1 MLRPSARRASSA
13 CVVIG
18 AQWGDE
24 GKGKIIDILSKDA
37 DYVVRY
43 QGGNNAGHTVV
54 KGCGEFVL
62 HLVPS
67 GILQAGVRCVIGNGV
82 VIDPEAL
89 MQEIEML
96 RSKGI
101 RVQGRLFISER
112 AHLILPY
119 HRIYDRLREDKRG
132 FIKIGTTGRG
142 IGPSYGDKALR
153 SGIRVVDLYDRALFK
168 EKLQRALHEKNEIF
182 RRIYGHKGFS
192 FRQIYPSYLAYA
204 SKMRPYVTDASLL
217 LCRALGAGHRVLF
230 EGAQGTHLDI
240 DHGTYP
246 FVTSSS
252 TCSGGAASGAG
263 VPPTAFS
270 RIIGVV
276 KAYTT
281 RVGEGPFPTEFDIQL
296 MEQIRMKGKEFG
308 ATTGRPR
315 RCGWFDAVLARYSCR
330 VNGITELAITKLDV
344 LDGLKQIK
352 VCVGYRHRGKLYT
365 EFPASLTVQSQAEP
379 VYETHAGWMADTS
392 SAKRLSDLPANAVSY
407 LKRLS
412 KHLGA
417 PISILSVGQHEEQT
431 LSLGLRG

>member
-1 MLRPSARRASSA
+1 MASVKNARRSPA
-13 CVVIG
+13 CVVVG

-24 GKGKIIDILSKDA
+24 GKGKIIDILSQDA

-54 KGCGEFVL
+54 KARGEFVL

-67 GILQAGVRCVIGNGV
+67 GILHDGVRCVIGNGV

-89 MQEIEML
+89 MQEIAML

-101 RVQGRLFISER
+101 RVQGRLFVSER

-119 HRIYDRLREDKRG
+119 HRIYDRLREDKKG

-153 SGIRVVDLYDRALFK
+153 SGIRVVDLYEPALFREKLRRAL
-168 EKLQRALHEKNEIF
+168 LEKNEIF
-182 RRIYGHKGFS
+182 RKLYGYKGFA
-192 FRQIYPSYLAYA
+192 FEAIYKQYLGYA
-204 SKMRPYVTDASLL
+204 AKMRPYVADTSLL
-217 LCRALGAGHRVLF
+217 LFQALERRKRVLF

-252 TCSGGAASGAG
+252 TCSGGAAAGTG

-281 RVGEGPFPTEFDIQL
+281 RVGEGPFPTEFDSRL
-296 MEQIRMKGKEFG
+296 MEKIRQKGKEFG

-344 LDGLKQIK
+344 LDGLEEIK
-352 VCVGYRHRGKLYT
+352 VCVGYRYRGKLYR
-365 EFPASLTVQSQAEP
+365 EFPASLTAQLEAVP
-379 VYETHAGWMADTS
+379 VYETLPGWMSDTS
-392 SAKRLSDLPANAVSY
+392 SARRLKDLPARAISY

-412 KHLGA
+412 GHLGA
-417 PISILSVGQHEEQT
+417 PVSILSVGQHEDQT
-431 LSLGLRG
+431 LFLGRLG

>member
-1 MLRPSARRASSA
+1 MVRSRVRPTSSA

-54 KGCGEFVL
+54 KACGEFVL

-67 GILQAGVRCVIGNGV
+67 GILHEGVRCVIGNGV

-119 HRIYDRLREDKRG
+119 HRIYDRLREDKKG

-153 SGIRVVDLYDRALFK
+153 SGIRIIDLYEPALFK

-182 RRIYGHKGFS
+182 RRIYGHKGFG
-192 FRQIYPSYLAYA
+192 FKGIYETYLDYA
-204 SKMRPYVTDASLL
+204 AKMRPYVTDVSLL
-217 LCRALGAGHRVLF
+217 LCGAIGQRKRVLF

-252 TCSGGAASGAG
+252 TCAGGASAGTG

-281 RVGEGPFPTEFDIQL
+281 RVGEGPFPTEFDAQL
-296 MEQIRMKGKEFG
+296 MERIRLKGKEFG

-344 LDGLKQIK
+344 LDGLKEIK
-352 VCVGYRHRGKLYT
+352 VCVGYRHRGRLYT
-365 EFPASLTVQSQAEP
+365 EFPASLTVQREAKP
-379 VYETHAGWMADTS
+379 VYETHAGWMSDTS
-392 SAKRLSDLPANAVSY
+392 SAKRLADLPANAVSY

-417 PISILSVGQHEEQT
+417 PVSILSVGQHEDQT
-431 LSLGLRG
+431 LFLGAS